1 MDRSNLVDMGSFMD
15 NLTAIKDDNLRSVMN
30 SSDIIGKA
38 PQQVVAPKDRNPQ
51 TLDAIRQERMDTVL
65 ENEKRVERMSKLRTK
80 WDIEK
85 LVMVGIG
92 IFLISKVV

>member
-1 MDRSNLVDMGSFMD
+1 MDRSQLVDMGSFMD
-15 NLTAIKDDNLRSVMN
+15 DLKAVKDDNLRSVMN
-30 SSDIIGKA
+30 SSPIAGKA

-51 TLDAIRQERMDTVL
+51 TIDELRQERMDTVL

-85 LVMVGIG
+85 LLMVGVG
-92 IFLISKVV
+92 IFLIGKVV

>member
-15 NLTAIKDDNLRSVMN
+15 NLKAIKDDNLRSVMN
-30 SSDIIGKA
+30 SSPIVGKA
-38 PQQVVAPKDRNPQ
+38 PYQVVAAKDRNPQ
-51 TLDAIRQERMDTVL
+51 TIDELRQERMDTIL
-65 ENEKRVERMSKLRTK
+65 ENEKRIERMSKLRTK

-92 IFLISKVV
+92 LFIIGKVV